1 MESSGWMAELNR
13 RLQQEPDLHRALELS
28 TAEYVR
34 RRDELEPLGRR
45 THPGGGPDKVKCL
58 HAHTAHHL
66 VSGDNPVG
74 AAALAEL
81 GWADPERSCVEF
93 REGRQSD

>member
-1 MESSGWMAELNR
+1 MAELNR
-13 RLQQEPDLHRALELS
+13 RLQQDPDLHRALELS

-45 THPGGGPDKVKCL
+45 SHPGGGPDKVKCL

-74 AAALAEL
+74 EAVLAEL
-81 GWADPERSCVEF
+81 AWVDPEQSCV
-93 REGRQSD
+93 